1 MANCPV
7 AFAQTPA
14 LANREVLDFNNPAD
28 TKLFK
33 AVTEKLSI
41 DYDCD
46 LENLPLFLTQ
56 LQDRAAVYDSLALL
70 LIPKAGN
77 EEMTKDLIE
86 SYGELSYEDVK
97 RHSKTYVNLE
107 TRSAQDSVMLYLC
120 IMASLTE
127 AGQKKVRSRE
137 LTYPFMSGDKGS
149 EYC

>member
-107 TRSAQDSVMLYLC
+107 TRSAQDSVMLYL
-120 IMASLTE
+120 SSKE
-127 AGQKKVRSRE
+127 
-137 LTYPFMSGDKGS
+137 PFLK
-149 EYC
+149 